1 MLKLTNPFILSLIL
15 IAFSGLKTVE
25 VKAETVLE
33 EIQRTG
39 ILKVGIRNDAIPFGY
54 RKPNGQLTGYCVDFI
69 AALKQRVS
77 EVTNQEGLLVRL
89 FQSTAS
95 DRFRL
100 VEDETIH
107 IECGPNTIRENI
119 GNSAVRFSKPF
130 FVTGTQFLILESNRN
145 RVDLDSSLKGIR
157 IAVLRGTTTEKL
169 VQNRYPQAS
178 IIKLQGSTGRLRGAQ
193 GVLQGRFDTFIS
205 DGILL
210 LGEAELSDVRTTNY
224 ALIPEVP
231 LSCDRYGM
239 ILPDDSQWKSIV
251 NSTIYS
257 EQGREIWKS
266 WFEVIQSKLEK
277 TMETCQPG
285 STLQFLE

>member
-257 EQGREIWKS
+257 EQGRKIWKS
-266 WFEVIQSKLEK
+266 WFEVIQSKVEK

-285 STLQFLE
+285 STFQFLE

>member
-69 AALKQRVS
+69 AALKQDIS
-77 EVTNQEGLLVRL
+77 EVTNQEGLLVRI

-107 IECGPNTIRENI
+107 IECGPNTIRKNI
-119 GNSAVRFSKPF
+119 GNSAVRFSEPF

-145 RVDLDSSLKGIR
+145 RVDLDSSLQGIR
-157 IAVLRGTTTEKL
+157 IAVLRGTRTEKL

-178 IIKLQGSTGRLRGAQ
+178 IIKLQGSTGRLRGVQ
-193 GVLQGRFDTFIS
+193 GVLQGRFNTFIS

-210 LGEAELSDVRTTNY
+210 LGQAELLDVRNTNY

-257 EQGREIWKS
+257 EQGHKIWKS
-266 WFEVIQSKLEK
+266 WFEVILSKVEK
-277 TMETCQPG
+277 TMETCQPD
-285 STLQFLE
+285 STFQFLE

>member
-1 MLKLTNPFILSLIL
+1 MLKLTNQFILNLIL
-15 IAFSGLKTVE
+15 IAFSGLTIVE

-33 EIQRTG
+33 EIQRTS
-39 ILKVGIRNDAIPFGY
+39 ILKVGIRDDAIPFGY

-69 AALKQRVS
+69 AALKQRIS
-77 EVTNQEGLLVRL
+77 EVTNQEGLLVRI

-107 IECGPNTIRENI
+107 IECGPNTIREDLA
-119 GNSAVRFSKPF
+119 NSNVSFSQPF
-130 FVTGTQFLILESNRN
+130 FITGTQFLILESNRD
-145 RVDLDSSLKGIR
+145 RVDIDSSLQGIK

-169 VQNRYPQAS
+169 VQDNYPQAS
-178 IIKLQGSTGRLRGAQ
+178 IIKLQGSTGRLRGVQ

-210 LGEAELSDVRTTNY
+210 LGEAELSNVRTTNY
-224 ALIPEVP
+224 TLIPEVP

-239 ILPDDSQWKSIV
+239 LLPEDAQWKSIV
-251 NSTIYS
+251 NSTIRS
-257 EQGREIWKS
+257 EQGHQIWNN
-266 WFEVIQSKLEK
+266 WFEIIRPKINK
-277 TMETCQPG
+277 TIKKCQ
-285 STLQFLE
+285 

>member
-54 RKPNGQLTGYCVDFI
+54 RKPDGQLTGYCVEFI

-107 IECGPNTIRENI
+107 IECGPNTIREDI
-119 GNSAVRFSKPF
+119 GNSAVRFSEPF

-145 RVDLDSSLKGIR
+145 RVDLDSSLQGIR

-178 IIKLQGSTGRLRGAQ
+178 IIKLQGSTGRLRGVQ
-193 GVLQGRFDTFIS
+193 GVLQGRFNTFIS

-210 LGEAELSDVRTTNY
+210 LGQAELLDVRNTNY

-257 EQGREIWKS
+257 EQGRKIWKS
-266 WFEVIQSKLEK
+266 WFEVILSKVEK

-285 STLQFLE
+285 STFQFLE